1 MKKSLSLFLFILF
14 LSPIAYAQLQ
24 TVTDSGNT
32 TNNAL
37 FINGSGKY
45 NIGNYTGLMLYFY
58 NGGGYIDVLN
68 PSTSTFQPLFL
79 RGSAIYTNSRF
90 LINNASDDGTTALQ
104 VNGNTIADRFRNNTS
119 SFRKDNSRNSFN
131 NFVAQG
137 AEMSYGWIAAD
148 FGNNDNTGNR
158 VVIGNALNGK
168 AIIGAHDSSLDNW
181 ANLILQPERLYG
193 NLGIGTVEPSEKLT
207 VSGNTASDRFRNMEA
222 SWSGNSRNSFT
233 NLVAQETSS
242 ISPGWIAADFG
253 NNKDAGNR
261 VVIGTAAN
269 GSAIIGGHNHNLTQW
284 QDLVLQPVKDE
295 GNVGI
300 GTTTPQS
307 KLAVAGTITA
317 QRVKVTA
324 TGWPDYVFHANYQ
337 LPTLQEIKQYVN
349 THKHLP
355 DIPAAAE
362 VEKNGQDLGEMNKL
376 LLQKVEELTLYIIQQ
391 QEQIAAMNERLKK
404 IEKN

>member
-1 MKKSLSLFLFILF
+1 MKKSLSLSLLILSF
-14 LSPIAYAQLQ
+14 SSIARSQLQ
-24 TVTDSGNT
+24 TITDSGNT

-58 NGGGYIDVLN
+58 NGGGYVDVVN
-68 PSTSTFQPLFL
+68 PGTATFQPLFL
-79 RGSAIYTNSRF
+79 RGSFIQTNNR
-90 LINNASDDGTTALQ
+90 LLVNNASDDGTTALQ
-104 VNGNTIADRFRNNTS
+104 INGNAAADRFRNNSS
-119 SFRKDNSRNSFN
+119 SFRNDNSRNSFN
-131 NFVAQG
+131 NFTAQG
-137 AEMSYGWIAAD
+137 ATMSYGWIAAD
-148 FGNNDNTGNR
+148 FGNNDNAGNR

-168 AIIGAHDSSLDNW
+168 AIIGAHDGALEHW
-181 ANLILQPERLYG
+181 ANLILQPERQYG
-193 NLGIGTVEPSEKLT
+193 NLGIGTVDPTEKLT
-207 VSGNTASDRFRNMEA
+207 VSGNTASERFRNMDA
-222 SWSGNSRNSFT
+222 AWSGNSRNSFT
-233 NLVAQETSS
+233 NLIAQESSS

-269 GSAIIGGHNHNLTQW
+269 GSAIVGSHNHNLTQW
-284 QDLVLQPVKDE
+284 QDLILQPVKDE

-324 TGWPDYVFHANYQ
+324 TGWPDYVFHANYV
-337 LPTLQEIKQYVN
+337 LPALQEIKQYVN
-349 THKHLP
+349 TYKHLP
-355 DIPAAAE
+355 NIPAAAE

-404 IEKN
+404 VEKQ